1 MRNKK
6 FGNFAITA
14 IVTVLSAI
22 SGYATAQ
29 YIKSKENEAR
39 VKSSDRTVTVPDS
52 DIKNKGHED
61 DGTV

>member
-1 MRNKK
+1 MVYKGKNMRNKK
-6 FGNFAITA
+6 FGNFTITA

-39 VKSSDRTVTVPDS
+39 VKNSDRTVIVPDS
-52 DIKNKGHED
+52 DIKNK
-61 DGTV
+61 V

>member
-29 YIKSKENEAR
+29 YIKSKENEAK
-39 VKSSDRTVTVPDS
+39 VKNSDQTVNVPGTS
-52 DIKNKGHED
+52 INNKGHKD
-61 DGTV
+61 NGTV